1 MKKTTTLIITLTLI
15 ITITLL
21 TTTTH
26 AIKLTNTYKNQLC
39 TDQPTECKPTKNQTT
54 QQKNTNNQTNNN
66 KKTTPNNNQTK
77 TNKKKQTPN
86 TTQNNQTNQNNTNQR
101 QEPTKKNQNN
111 TPQQPQQNQP
121 TTCTDTDNGIN
132 PNQQGTT
139 TTNNQTQTDTC
150 TNNNQLT
157 EYHCTTQE
165 ATPTKYQIN
174 PTTKNIQIQ
183 YQGQPNTTYQIQ
195 TTTNLTNWTTQT
207 TITTNQ
213 QGTATYEDPTTQQNP
228 HKFYK
233 ATTTT
238 INQTT
243 INCPNGCQNGQ
254 CNPQPYCPG
263 YQTIYQ
269 TTNKKNTTTQNTP
282 TPTNNQNTNQTQ
294 QTPQNPN
301 TYTGYLEIWTTTN
314 NQTQYKLKTKNNT
327 YTLTLNPN
335 QLPPNITTTQRN
347 ITIKAT
353 PNPNKPNHLTVHQI
367 TTNQTKTKNQNQTN
381 YTKGPKHLAIIITK
395 PPNTPNPNTTNLN
408 QTMNQVKKYYEE
420 NSYNQTTIT
429 WETLGPYEI
438 DNTTY
443 NQGEQAIITTLDPH
457 INYTKYWSIIIAD
470 PRTKPANATLGQA
483 PYNTNEGEITIGI
496 VNITPEHINNPNR
509 IDTITHELGHNY
521 GLGHAGYW
529 DCQEQPIKNDP
540 ECTPIEYYNYIDTMG
555 GSYHTGHFNAY
566 FKEKL
571 NWLNNNQIQEI
582 TQDGE
587 YTLYPYE
594 QTNNNPIALKIPRKW
609 NNNQQPTDY
618 YYLEY
623 RTPTGYNK
631 DSIETYQINGPT
643 ITIPGNQPHTRDDAH
658 LISMNPQTYPYNPE
672 IEPGK
677 TFQDTTNLTITTLE
691 TTPTHTKIKIHIN
704 KNACTRN
711 PPTIT
716 INPTTITLRTNP
728 QAPPKTYDWETGYI
742 DLTIKNNDTQGCS
755 NKYLYANSPIIYNQT
770 TGIGRLTY
778 NGTPT
783 IPTTPNGTP
792 YIRAQDTIY
801 NNIVAQFVKPDETE
815 TTTTI
820 TIYDEQG
827 NTIHQQPITI
837 KRTQLPT
844 PHWPNQDM
852 AIKFTYNATGD
863 GKYILDKTGKI
874 HRTGKTLY
882 ATENTPNLTNSTPKD
897 LKTIGDYPNSKIGT
911 AIIFDSK
918 NQIHTAGF
926 YSGKY
931 DLQFA
936 NPPTT
941 PHYCDITQ
949 ALEITTLKTINGNYP
964 KIILMDEYGNT
975 TTTNGQPIPNSQN
988 WKCQNWQ
995 GKTNA
1000 IRQTPHATD
1009 LEITTNPDGT
1019 INGYYILSKD
1029 GTIYA
1034 CGNAPIE
1041 YTKLTPQ
1048 PQFTQNQQATAIA
1061 LQPNTGI
1068 IMIDNYGKTY
1078 TSGQTKNLGHPNLT
1092 KPNAKD
1098 IKFKPNYTGYGI
1110 LDAEG
1115 NIYEYNN

>member
-1 MKKTTTLIITLTLI
+1 MQTTNKKLTTL
-15 ITITLL
+15 ITITLITTIIL
-21 TTTTH
+21 TTITTPTTQ
-26 AIKLTNTYKNQLC
+26 AIKLTNTYKNQLTNQQC
-39 TDQPTECKPTKNQTT
+39 TDQPTECKPTKTNTTT
-54 QQKNTNNQTNNN
+54 QKQEPT
-66 KKTTPNNNQTK
+66 KK
-77 TNKKKQTPN
+77 
-86 TTQNNQTNQNNTNQR
+86 TNQNNNTEPTTQK
-101 QEPTKKNQNN
+101 PTKKNQNTN
-111 TPQQPQQNQP
+111 QQQTTNQ
-121 TTCTDTDNGIN
+121 TCTDTDNGIN

-157 EYHCTTQE
+157 EYYCNTQE
-165 ATPTKYQIN
+165 ATPTNYKIN
-174 PTTKNIQIQ
+174 PQTKNIQIQ

-195 TTTNLTNWTTQT
+195 TTTDLTNWTTQT

-213 QGTATYEDPTTQQNP
+213 NGTATYEDPTTQQNP
-228 HKFYK
+228 YKFYK

-238 INQTT
+238 IQQTT

-263 YQTIYQ
+263 YQTIIKQ
-269 TTNKKNTTTQNTP
+269 KTTTQNTP
-282 TPTNNQNTNQTQ
+282 QPTPQTTTQNTPQPTL
-294 QTPQNPN
+294 QNPN
-301 TYTGYLEIWTTTN
+301 TYTGYLEIKITEN

-335 QLPPNITTTQRN
+335 QLPPNITTTQRQ

-353 PNPNKPNHLTVHQI
+353 PNPNNPNNLTTQQI
-367 TTNQTKTKNQNQTN
+367 TTNQTTTKNQTN
-381 YTKGPKHLAIIITK
+381 TNTNTTGTKNLAIIITK
-395 PPNTPNPNTTNLN
+395 PPNTPNPDTTNLN
-408 QTMNQVKKYYEE
+408 QTMTQVKKYYEE

-429 WETLGPYEI
+429 WETLGTYEI

-443 NQGEQAIITTLDPH
+443 NQGEDAILTKLDPQ

-470 PRTKPANATLGQA
+470 PRTKPPNATLGQTIL
-483 PYNTNEGEITIGI
+483 NTNEGQITIGI
-496 VNITPEHINNPNR
+496 INITPEALNKYTDLIA
-509 IDTITHELGHNY
+509 HELGHNF

-529 DCQEQPIKNDP
+529 DCQNQPIKNDP

-555 GSYHTGHFNAY
+555 GGATPPYNPQHFNSY

-571 NWLNNNQIQEI
+571 GWLNNNKIQEI

-587 YTLYPYE
+587 YTIYPYE
-594 QTNNNPIALKIPRKW
+594 QQNNNPIALKIPRKW
-609 NNNQQPTDY
+609 NDQQQPTDY

-623 RTPTGYNK
+623 RTPTGYDK
-631 DSIETYQINGPT
+631 DAIQIYQIKGPT
-643 ITIPGNQPHTRDDAH
+643 ITIPGNQPHTKHDAH
-658 LISMNPQTYPYNPE
+658 LISMNPTTYPYNPG
-672 IEPGK
+672 INQNQ
-677 TFQDTTNLTITTLE
+677 TFQDTTGLTITTLE

-711 PPTIT
+711 KPTIT

-728 QAPPKTYDWETGYI
+728 QAPPKTYDWEIGYI

-755 NKYLYANSPIIYNQT
+755 NKYLYAENQRINKQT
-770 TGIGRLTY
+770 TRIGGIGY
-778 NGTPT
+778 EGVPE

-801 NNIVAQFVKPDETE
+801 NNIIIWFTKPDEIE
-815 TTTTI
+815 TTQTI
-820 TIYDEQG
+820 TIYDDQG

-844 PHWPNQDM
+844 PKWPNQDM
-852 AIKFTYNATGD
+852 AVKFTYNGTGD

-882 ATENTPNLTNSTPKD
+882 ATENTPTLTNSTAKD
-897 LKTIGDYPNSKIGT
+897 LKTINDNPGKDIGT

-918 NQIHTAGF
+918 NQIYTAGH

-936 NPPTT
+936 NQPTT

-949 ALEITTLKTINGNYP
+949 ALEITTLKTIRGNYP
-964 KIILMDEYGNT
+964 QIILMDEYGYT
-975 TTTNGQPIPNSQN
+975 TTTKGPIPNSQN

-995 GKTNA
+995 GKTDA
-1000 IRQTPHATD
+1000 IRNTPHATD

-1034 CGNAPIE
+1034 CGQAPIQ

-1061 LQPNTGI
+1061 LQPNKGI
-1068 IMIDNYGKTY
+1068 IMIDNYGNTY
-1078 TSGQTKNLGHPNLT
+1078 TSGQTTNLGHPNLT